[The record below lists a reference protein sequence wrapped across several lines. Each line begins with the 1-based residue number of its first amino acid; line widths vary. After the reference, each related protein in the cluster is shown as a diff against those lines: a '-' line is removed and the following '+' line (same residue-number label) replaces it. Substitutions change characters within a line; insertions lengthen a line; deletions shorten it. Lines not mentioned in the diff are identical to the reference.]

1 MKRKFSDRANW
12 RRILKKS
19 YACFT
24 LDEPSFRGFVTFYKI
39 HELRDPLWKEYNGRR
54 MCLADKGYL
63 WMQHFPRGEHYVVT
77 TMFDDKGQVVQW
89 YIDVC
94 KTQGMTEQQVPWF
107 DDLYLDI
114 VVLPTGETLLLDE
127 DELEEAL
134 DDGLIT
140 ERDSAL
146 AQRTADK
153 VLAMIRHKRFPYF
166 ELSRE
171 HRRTMLPRLG
181 WELGKDERK
190 R

>member
-19 YACFT
+19 YACMPM
-24 LDEPSFRGFVTFYKI
+24 DEPEFRGFVTLYRI

-63 WMQHFPRGEHYVVT
+63 WMQHFPRGEHFVVT
-77 TMFDDKGQVVQW
+77 TMFDDKGQVVLW

-94 KTQGMTEQQVPWF
+94 KTQGLTDQQVPWF

-114 VVLPTGETLLLDE
+114 VVLPTGEILLLDE

-134 DDGLIT
+134 DDGHIT
-140 ERDSAL
+140 QRDSNM
-146 AQRTADK
+146 AQKTADRLLSLIK
-153 VLAMIRHKRFPYF
+153 QKKFPYF
-166 ELSRE
+166 DMSLRHRKTLLE
-171 HRRTMLPRLG
+171 HFG
-181 WELGKDERK
+181 WESGGS
-190 R
+190 